1 MSFLWAAGKG
11 ESKRGETKDPND
23 FIFIFCPFLEEAE
36 KMNTLEDI
44 LDEANYKKDEKGKW
58 SSPKLVATEFARL

>member
-1 MSFLWAAGKG
+1 VKK
-11 ESKRGETKDPND
+11 EKDLLTYLLRLLVKYNLKTA
-23 FIFIFCPFLEEAE
+23 IRLFLEEAE

-58 SSPKLVATEFARL
+58 SPPKLVATEFARL